1 MKELATRSLVA
12 LWGVPLI
19 LGLSYLGSYYF
30 LVFILFVNGFALW
43 EFYTMFRNKQVY
55 PYRFLAVI
63 LSTLFL
69 IYVFFFQLHQLALV
83 AVIVVL
89 TLLLRHLK
97 LTVPNP
103 SKHTVYT
110 IAGFFYITMLLSTML
125 IFRMQFTVYFSHI
138 SRSNPGGLFLIL
150 IWISIWICDTMAYLG
165 GKKFGKH
172 QMAPHTSPNKTI
184 EGGAFGLVSAVLV
197 FWLIGP
203 VLLPEIPEKYFWLS
217 GLIVGIFGQLGDM
230 VESRFKRDAG
240 VKDTSTLLPGHG
252 GILDR
257 FDSFIFVSP
266 FFLILLYSA
275 KF

>member
-1 MKELATRSLVA
+1 LKELATRSLVA

-63 LSTLFL
+63 LSTFFL

-103 SKHTVYT
+103 SMHTVYT

-217 GLIVGIFGQLGDM
+217 GLIVGIFGQLGDL